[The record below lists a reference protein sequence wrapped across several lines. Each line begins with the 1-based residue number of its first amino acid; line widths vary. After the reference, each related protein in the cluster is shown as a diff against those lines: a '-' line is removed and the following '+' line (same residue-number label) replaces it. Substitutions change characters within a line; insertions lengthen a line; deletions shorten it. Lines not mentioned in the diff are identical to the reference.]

1 MPVTTTIPV
10 TVPVSGVGGAFQN
23 GVLVKFATTA
33 PANCTGKI
41 SALYNNYPEAV
52 NASSV
57 TNCEIGIGINTT
69 HIVSQYMLV
78 PTFAGLSI
86 YGQVGWNSTVQG
98 YPTFDQNVI
107 VTTCGASTSLSNC
120 SATSTTK
127 YFYSP
132 GASTFERLLGDN
144 KGLFGF
150 PEGVMA
156 KPAHELLIPPGV
168 GQKLTETYQVRIGVF
183 DPNIFPNSTT
193 GLCKQWVASNL
204 TNPMANCLNNTAA
217 LAKGIEHN
225 RFRCSECKQEQH
237 IVRAEGHIAVSGKR

>member
-1 MPVTTTIPV
+1 MIFSIYAPISSSSAGRVITGNSTARGRSGTYNNNLTVPVTTTIPV

-98 YPTFDQNVI
+98 YPTFDQ
-107 VTTCGASTSLSNC
+107 S
-120 SATSTTK
+120 
-127 YFYSP
+127 
-132 GASTFERLLGDN
+132 
-144 KGLFGF
+144 
-150 PEGVMA
+150 
-156 KPAHELLIPPGV
+156 
-168 GQKLTETYQVRIGVF
+168 
-183 DPNIFPNSTT
+183 
-193 GLCKQWVASNL
+193 
-204 TNPMANCLNNTAA
+204 
-217 LAKGIEHN
+217 
-225 RFRCSECKQEQH
+225 
-237 IVRAEGHIAVSGKR
+237 VS